1 MLNFRKIA
9 AACNGE
15 IVRKYYTQDLPDDAA
30 PQGVDP
36 AGRDLDPGERLTAY
50 YTGRGER
57 ASFRPDMPRAVAQTL
72 GIDPR
77 QVPKDADLDLLFE
90 AKRADTGVPWSKQ
103 ARQISGF
110 DFVFSPEKSASL
122 AAAFATTPAEAA
134 AIKNAILAA
143 NDAAM
148 RYAATDLGFARKGH
162 AGEDGADPGEVGWVT
177 FVHDAARP
185 TLALQDGPN
194 GATYL
199 IDAPIAGDP
208 HYHPHNFLPNMV
220 VTEDGRIGS
229 IDARALTADRVHE
242 YGAYFQAQ
250 LADRLRALGVR
261 IDYDAGE
268 QAVVLPDIPASAVD
282 LFSKRDRQV
291 LGDAKAF
298 AKDRDLDWDELDI
311 ERKKRIL
318 HEASAAGKLGKTK
331 EDERESWHAQ
341 AAEIGWV
348 HESVL
353 NKVAHKPLT
362 DAERFERAYER
373 AARHLAKEFKTAA
386 VIDHGKL
393 RVHAVR
399 GLIGAGIA
407 GGRDDVDHVVALIEE
422 RGLVVN
428 GAYVS
433 LVKGTL
439 DDNLCV
445 THTEQIRIEQQLC
458 HEAQRAALDRSG
470 ALSTRAIRN
479 AMALIQ
485 KDDPTIAFT
494 EEQEAAIYAM
504 GQGSR
509 LSLLSG
515 VAGSGKTTLL
525 KPLVTA
531 WKAGGRALAG
541 MSTAWRQAD
550 ALKDA
555 SIEETWALQPLLRA
569 IDAGEFQPT
578 EKTVLIID
586 EISQI
591 APRPMLKL
599 LELQAKTGMT
609 IKMLGDRE
617 QCQSIEAGD
626 TIELLRRVLPKFA
639 LPELLTAM
647 RQKDP
652 GDRKIASLFREGK
665 AAEALQ
671 MKREDGTATLLEGD
685 YDQVVGQI
693 ADFYIERNDLLRAVD
708 DKFSMTV
715 TTLTNAEAADISQA
729 IRRRLKERGKIG
741 QDETIHKAV
750 YYKGDKPEFF
760 DLPIAS
766 GDKLRLYRRTWAK
779 IDGKGGSIGNNGDI
793 VDVVGKT
800 AGGLLL
806 RDARGRV
813 GEVEWRRLSDQDTG
827 RLLLGFGRAF
837 TVDAAQGMSTRGEH
851 ANALAHGSAGSTA
864 FKTYTGESRATGK
877 THTLISKAAVLSDV
891 RRSRALGDTTP
902 ITEDDLWKRIGE
914 DTSAKPYKALA
925 IDLLAAARRH
935 RDQAVDVSLR
945 AHQRIETA
953 ASAKTNVGRAVR
965 ATVEGAAAR
974 EALARQRISI
984 EETLQRCAT
993 MLKDAAEMIMDH
1005 LQGRRPAAQ
1014 AIDVLVPVPAA
1025 IPAPEAPSPPSANSS
1040 ALAREAE
1047 HPSPPCPPPSPGM

>member
-1 MLNFRKIA
+1 M
-9 AACNGE
+9 
-15 IVRKYYTQDLPDDAA
+15 
-30 PQGVDP
+30 
-36 AGRDLDPGERLTAY
+36 
-50 YTGRGER
+50 
-57 ASFRPDMPRAVAQTL
+57 
-72 GIDPR
+72 
-77 QVPKDADLDLLFE
+77 
-90 AKRADTGVPWSKQ
+90 
-103 ARQISGF
+103 
-110 DFVFSPEKSASL
+110 
-122 AAAFATTPAEAA
+122 
-134 AIKNAILAA
+134 
-143 NDAAM
+143 
-148 RYAATDLGFARKGH
+148 
-162 AGEDGADPGEVGWVT
+162 
-177 FVHDAARP
+177 
-185 TLALQDGPN
+185 
-194 GATYL
+194 
-199 IDAPIAGDP
+199 
-208 HYHPHNFLPNMV
+208 
-220 VTEDGRIGS
+220 
-229 IDARALTADRVHE
+229 
-242 YGAYFQAQ
+242 
-250 LADRLRALGVR
+250 
-261 IDYDAGE
+261 
-268 QAVVLPDIPASAVD
+268 
-282 LFSKRDRQV
+282 
-291 LGDAKAF
+291 
-298 AKDRDLDWDELDI
+298 
-311 ERKKRIL
+311 
-318 HEASAAGKLGKTK
+318 
-331 EDERESWHAQ
+331 
-341 AAEIGWV
+341 
-348 HESVL
+348 
-353 NKVAHKPLT
+353 
-362 DAERFERAYER
+362 
-373 AARHLAKEFKTAA
+373 
-386 VIDHGKL
+386 
-393 RVHAVR
+393 
-399 GLIGAGIA
+399 
-407 GGRDDVDHVVALIEE
+407 
-422 RGLVVN
+422 
-428 GAYVS
+428 
-433 LVKGTL
+433 
-439 DDNLCV
+439 
-445 THTEQIRIEQQLC
+445 
-458 HEAQRAALDRSG
+458 
-470 ALSTRAIRN
+470 
-479 AMALIQ
+479 
-485 KDDPTIAFT
+485 
-494 EEQEAAIYAM
+494 
-504 GQGSR
+504 
-509 LSLLSG
+509 
-515 VAGSGKTTLL
+515 
-525 KPLVTA
+525 
-531 WKAGGRALAG
+531 
-541 MSTAWRQAD
+541 
-550 ALKDA
+550 
-555 SIEETWALQPLLRA
+555 
-569 IDAGEFQPT
+569 
-578 EKTVLIID
+578 LIID

-639 LPELLTAM
+639 LPEILTAV

-851 ANALAHGSAGSTA
+851 ANALAHGTAGSTA

-965 ATVEGAAAR
+965 ATVEAAAAR
-974 EALARQRISI
+974 EALARQRISL

-1014 AIDVLVPVPAA
+1014 ATDVPGPIPARHPSAGSPLASLSDQSRVRSRSRASLPAA
-1025 IPAPEAPSPPSANSS
+1025 PVAFSRHVTAAPVLPFEKWAIRIWLCLPYPRRIVERSGINVFCRLKRTWIPSS
-1040 ALAREAE
+1040 HADYAQ
-1047 HPSPPCPPPSPGM
+1047 P

>member
-15 IVRKYYTQDLPDDAA
+15 IVRKYYTQDVPEDAT

-36 AGRDLDPGERLTAY
+36 AGRELDPGERLTAY

-57 ASFRPDMPRAVAQTL
+57 ASFRPDMPRPVAEAL

-77 QVPKDADLDLLFE
+77 QAPKDAELDRLFE
-90 AKRADTGVPWSKQ
+90 AKRADTGALWSKQ

-134 AIKNAILAA
+134 AIKNAILSA

-162 AGEDGADPGEVGWVT
+162 AGEDGADAGEVGWVT
-177 FVHDAARP
+177 FVHAAARP

-208 HYHPHNFLPNMV
+208 HYHSHNFIPNLV
-220 VTEDGRIGS
+220 VTEDGRVGS

-250 LADRLRALGVR
+250 LADRLRTLGVR
-261 IDYDAGE
+261 VDYDAGE
-268 QAVVLPDIPASAVD
+268 QAVVLPDIPESAVD

-298 AKDRDLDWDELDI
+298 AKDRDLDWDELDF

-318 HEASAAGKLGKTK
+318 HEASTAGKLGKTK
-331 EDERESWHAQ
+331 EDEREAWRAQ

-348 HESVL
+348 HESVI
-353 NKVAHKPLT
+353 NKVAHAPLT
-362 DAERFERAYER
+362 DTERFDYAYER

-407 GGRDDVDHVVALIEE
+407 GGRDDVDRVVEIIEV
-422 RGLVVN
+422 RGLEVN
-428 GAYVS
+428 GAHVS

-439 DDNLCV
+439 DGNLCV

-458 HEAQRAALDRSG
+458 QEAQRAAEDRSG
-470 ALSTRAIRN
+470 ALSTQAIRD
-479 AMALIQ
+479 AMAVLQ

-509 LSLLSG
+509 LSLLTG

-639 LPELLTAM
+639 LPEILTAV

-652 GDRKIASLFREGK
+652 GDRKIAALFREGK
-665 AAEALQ
+665 AAEAFE

-685 YDQVVGQI
+685 YDQVIAQI
-693 ADFYIERNDLLRAVD
+693 ADFYIERNDLLRAID
-708 DKFSMTV
+708 DKFGMTV

-729 IRRRLKERGKIG
+729 IRQRLKERGKIG
-741 QDETIHKAV
+741 HDEKIHKAV
-750 YYKGDKPEFF
+750 YYKGDKAEFF

-800 AGGLLL
+800 AIGLLL
-806 RDARGRV
+806 RDARGRI
-813 GEVEWRRLSDQDTG
+813 GEVEWRRLSDPETG

-851 ANALAHGSAGSTA
+851 TNALAHGTAGSTA

-877 THTLISKAAVLSDV
+877 THTFISKAAVFSDI
-891 RRSRALGDTTP
+891 RRSRALGDPTP

-935 RDQAVDVSLR
+935 RDHAVEASLR
-945 AHQRIETA
+945 AHHRLETA
-953 ASAKTNVGRAVR
+953 SSANPNMGHEVR
-965 ATVEGAAAR
+965 ATVEAAAAR
-974 EALARQRISI
+974 DAFARQRITL
-984 EETLQRCAT
+984 EEILQRCAT
-993 MLKDAAEMIMDH
+993 MLRDAAEMVIDH
-1005 LQGRRPAAQ
+1005 LNGRRPALQTADLSGP
-1014 AIDVLVPVPAA
+1014 IPAA
-1025 IPAPEAPSPPSANSS
+1025 AAPPENPSSPSATPP
-1040 ALAREAE
+1040 ALAPEAE
-1047 HPSPPCPPPSPGM
+1047 HPVPPRPSPSPGM

>member
-1 MLNFRKIA
+1 
-9 AACNGE
+9 
-15 IVRKYYTQDLPDDAA
+15 
-30 PQGVDP
+30 
-36 AGRDLDPGERLTAY
+36 
-50 YTGRGER
+50 
-57 ASFRPDMPRAVAQTL
+57 
-72 GIDPR
+72 
-77 QVPKDADLDLLFE
+77 
-90 AKRADTGVPWSKQ
+90 
-103 ARQISGF
+103 
-110 DFVFSPEKSASL
+110 
-122 AAAFATTPAEAA
+122 
-134 AIKNAILAA
+134 
-143 NDAAM
+143 
-148 RYAATDLGFARKGH
+148 
-162 AGEDGADPGEVGWVT
+162 
-177 FVHDAARP
+177 
-185 TLALQDGPN
+185 
-194 GATYL
+194 
-199 IDAPIAGDP
+199 
-208 HYHPHNFLPNMV
+208 
-220 VTEDGRIGS
+220 
-229 IDARALTADRVHE
+229 
-242 YGAYFQAQ
+242 
-250 LADRLRALGVR
+250 
-261 IDYDAGE
+261 
-268 QAVVLPDIPASAVD
+268 
-282 LFSKRDRQV
+282 
-291 LGDAKAF
+291 
-298 AKDRDLDWDELDI
+298 
-311 ERKKRIL
+311 
-318 HEASAAGKLGKTK
+318 
-331 EDERESWHAQ
+331 
-341 AAEIGWV
+341 
-348 HESVL
+348 
-353 NKVAHKPLT
+353 
-362 DAERFERAYER
+362 
-373 AARHLAKEFKTAA
+373 
-386 VIDHGKL
+386 
-393 RVHAVR
+393 
-399 GLIGAGIA
+399 
-407 GGRDDVDHVVALIEE
+407 
-422 RGLVVN
+422 
-428 GAYVS
+428 
-433 LVKGTL
+433 
-439 DDNLCV
+439 
-445 THTEQIRIEQQLC
+445 
-458 HEAQRAALDRSG
+458 
-470 ALSTRAIRN
+470 
-479 AMALIQ
+479 
-485 KDDPTIAFT
+485 
-494 EEQEAAIYAM
+494 M

-509 LSLLSG
+509 LSLLTG

-626 TIELLRRVLPKFA
+626 TIALLRRVLPKFA
-639 LPELLTAM
+639 LPEILTAV

-665 AAEALQ
+665 AAEAFQ

-693 ADFYIERNDLLRAVD
+693 ADFYLERNDLLRAVD

-806 RDARGRV
+806 RDSRGRV
-813 GEVEWRRLSDQDTG
+813 GEVEWRRLSDQETG

-851 ANALAHGSAGSTA
+851 ANALAHGTAGSTA

-891 RRSRALGDTTP
+891 RRSRALGDPTP

-935 RDQAVDVSLR
+935 RDHAVDVSLR

-965 ATVEGAAAR
+965 ATVEAAAAR
-974 EALARQRISI
+974 EALARQRISL

-1005 LQGRRPAAQ
+1005 LHGRRPAAQ
-1014 AIDVLVPVPAA
+1014 ATDVPGPIPAA
-1025 IPAPEAPSPPSANSS
+1025 TAAPEAPSPPSATSP
-1040 ALAREAE
+1040 ALAPEAE
-1047 HPSPPCPPPSPGM
+1047 PPSPPRPSPSPGM